1 MPVDG
6 AAPMD
11 LESSPR
17 PLLPALLGLR
27 GIAALAVLL
36 YHLHYL
42 AKLPL
47 PPQLRFIA
55 THFGLGVRLFFV
67 LSGFLITSLLL
78 REQQRRGD
86 IDWQAFVLRR
96 SLRIW
101 PALYA
106 YLLVML
112 LLSQAGVLA
121 ISPGQFIAAGTFTWN
136 YASIWIREGT
146 SQGSWFL
153 GHLWT
158 LALEQQFYLAW
169 PLAIVALGWRRAGR
183 LALVVPLLLPLLRV
197 LWYFAVPAQRGLLGM
212 MFHTAID
219 SILIGCAFALHQK
232 QIRRWMASCRW
243 AFPTALLFVLLISPM
258 IASVVRPYRITVG
271 FGLDAVGCGL
281 LILAAREPLTA
292 GARLWASFLSRPW
305 LVWLGTISYGLY
317 LWQQPFLTSWNTTFS
332 GRLPLSLL
340 AILACA
346 LISFHWIEMPGL
358 RAKQLFSRSIL

>member
-1 MPVDG
+1 MSDPQRDSTHHGRIVALDGLRCLAVALVIAGHGVDAYWPDQAG
-6 AAPMD
+6 AIWLA
-11 LESSPR
+11 
-17 PLLPALLGLR
+17 PLLNAS
-27 GIAALAVLL
+27 
-36 YHLHYL
+36 
-42 AKLPL
+42 
-47 PPQLRFIA
+47 
-55 THFGLGVRLFFV
+55 LGVRLFFV

-78 REQQRRGD
+78 REQQRRGE

-121 ISPGQFIAAGTFTWN
+121 ISHGQFIAAGTFTWN

-219 SILIGCAFALHQK
+219 SILIGCAFALHQ
-232 QIRRWMASCRW
+232 QRIRGWMAANPW
-243 AFPTALLFVLLISPM
+243 AFPAALLFVFLVSPV
-258 IASVVRPYRITVG
+258 IASLVRPYAVTVG
-271 FGLDAVGCGL
+271 FGLDAIGCGL
-281 LILAAREPLTA
+281 LILAAQHPLTA
-292 GARLWASFLSRPW
+292 GARRWAALLSRPW
-305 LVWLGTISYGLY
+305 LVFFGTISYGLY
-317 LWQQPFLTSWNTTFS
+317 LWQQPFLTAWNTTLS
-332 GRLPLSLL
+332 GRFPFCLVV
-340 AILACA
+340 ILACA
-346 LISFHWIEMPGL
+346 VISFFWIETPGL
-358 RAKQLFSRSIL
+358 RAKQLFARSSL